1 MSQYYDSNPL
11 VASKEREISFQL
23 FDRDIKLVADTGVF
37 SKNKVDEGSFVFLKT
52 IIPLSLGERILD
64 LGCGY
69 GTIGLS
75 IALFQ
80 KDARVDLAD
89 VNTRALSL
97 CNKNAQNLGVSDR
110 VRVIESNIYE
120 NIKGP
125 YDSIVTNPPIRAGK
139 KVTYAMFEGAKQLLI
154 NGGSLYLVIR
164 KNQGALSTQRYIASI
179 FGNCELINRSKGYY
193 IYQAKK
199 NVTE

>member
-1 MSQYYDSNPL
+1 MSHYFQDDPNLASNY
-11 VASKEREISFQL
+11 KKISFEVNGITMDL
-23 FDRDIKLVADTGVF
+23 LTDNGVF